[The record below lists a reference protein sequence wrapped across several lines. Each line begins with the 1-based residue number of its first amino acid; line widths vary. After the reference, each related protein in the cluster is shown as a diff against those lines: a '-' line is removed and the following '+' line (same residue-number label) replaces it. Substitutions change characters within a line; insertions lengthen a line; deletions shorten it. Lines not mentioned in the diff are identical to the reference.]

1 MKPDIERKKRYN
13 APLHI
18 KKKFMRV
25 NLSKE
30 LRAKMKKRNVLAKK
44 EDSVKIMRGS
54 LKGKEAKISKISHT
68 KGKIYLE
75 GISKKTA
82 RAREMLIPFE
92 PSNLMLISLSER
104 GKIKDKKVN

>member
-13 APLHI
+13 APLHQ
-18 KKKFMRV
+18 KRKFMRI

-30 LRAKMKKRNVLAKK
+30 LKVKMKKRNVLAKK
-44 EDSVKIMRGS
+44 EDTIKVMRGS
-54 LKGKEAKISKISHT
+54 FKGKEAKIAKISYV
-68 KGKIYLE
+68 KEKIYLE

-92 PSNLMLISLSER
+92 PSNLMITALGER
-104 GKIKDKKVN
+104 DKIKDKKVN